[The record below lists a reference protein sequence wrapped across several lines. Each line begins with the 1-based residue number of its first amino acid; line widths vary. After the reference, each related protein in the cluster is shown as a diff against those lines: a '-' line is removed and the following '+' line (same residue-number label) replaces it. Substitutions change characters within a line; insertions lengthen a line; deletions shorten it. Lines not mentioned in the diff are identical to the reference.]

1 MKKNRGFS
9 LVELLIAIAIL
20 AIIMVMISGF
30 MASTVNS
37 HTKNRRE
44 MQVQD
49 EAMRIYSQVADM
61 IMQAT
66 YVRITSADGEAYQYN
81 KTDKKFEKVTPTVSL
96 KQTFVPDNYCNYEL
110 NGQYADRKV
119 IVDYKTYNLV
129 DENNKVCSHFVHCI
143 SKIPQIRINIIVII

>member
-9 LVELLIAIAIL
+9 LIELLIAITIL

-30 MASTVNS
+30 MTSTVNS

-81 KTDKKFEKVTPTVSL
+81 KTSSDQSSEAKWK
-96 KQTFVPDNYCNYEL
+96 
-110 NGQYADRKV
+110 A
-119 IVDYKTYNLV
+119 
-129 DENNKVCSHFVHCI
+129 
-143 SKIPQIRINIIVII
+143 IIVRLPDRLLYRIIIATMN